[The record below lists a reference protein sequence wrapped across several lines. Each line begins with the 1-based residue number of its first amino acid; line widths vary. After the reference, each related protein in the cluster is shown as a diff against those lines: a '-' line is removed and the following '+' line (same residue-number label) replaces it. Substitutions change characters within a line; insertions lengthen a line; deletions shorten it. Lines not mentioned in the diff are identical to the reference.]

1 MVNET
6 IFLTEEGYKRMQQEL
21 EQANQTL
28 YEELPQK
35 LKHSKLSGGDL
46 RENKEYIYL
55 QSEQQY
61 YEREVRRLTAVL
73 EAAEIIPEDE
83 ISGEEIVIGSS
94 FILQDLDSVESGSFT
109 LVSTAEVD
117 LEEGRISVASPVG
130 GALLGRRKGDELS
143 VELPGGA
150 VRFVVL
156 AIKKER

>member
-1 MVNET
+1 MVSET
-6 IFLTEEGYKRMQQEL
+6 VFLTEEGFKRMQQEL
-21 EQANQTL
+21 EQANRIL
-28 YEELPQK
+28 YETLPRK

-94 FILQDLDSVESGSFT
+94 FILQDLISVESGSFT

-117 LEEGRISVASPVG
+117 LEKGKISVASPVG
-130 GALLGRRKGDELS
+130 SALLGRRKGDELS
-143 VELPGGA
+143 VELPGGT

>member
-1 MVNET
+1 MVSET
-6 IFLTEEGYKRMQQEL
+6 VFLTEEGFKRMQQEL
-21 EQANQTL
+21 EQANRIL
-28 YEELPQK
+28 YETLPQK

-94 FILQDLDSVESGSFT
+94 FILQDLVSVESGSFT

-117 LEEGRISVASPVG
+117 LEKGKISVASPVG
-130 GALLGRRKGDELS
+130 SALLGRRKGDELS
-143 VELPGGA
+143 VELPGGT

>member
-1 MVNET
+1 MVSET

-61 YEREVRRLTAVL
+61 YEREVRRLTGVL

-94 FILQDLDSVESGSFT
+94 FILQDLGSVESGSFT

-117 LEEGRISVASPVG
+117 LEKGRISVASPVG

>member
-6 IFLTEEGYKRMQQEL
+6 VFLTKEGHERMQQEL
-21 EQANQTL
+21 EQANQIL
-28 YEELPQK
+28 YEELPEK

-94 FILQDLDSVESGSFT
+94 FILQDLKSIESGSFT

-130 GALLGRRKGDELS
+130 AALLGRRKGDKLS
-143 VELPGGA
+143 VELPSGT
-150 VRFVVL
+150 VRFMVL

>member
-1 MVNET
+1 MVSET
-6 IFLTEEGYKRMQQEL
+6 VFLTEEGFKRMQQEL
-21 EQANQTL
+21 EQANQIL
-28 YEELPQK
+28 YEALPQK

-94 FILQDLDSVESGSFT
+94 FILQDLGSVESGSFT

-117 LEEGRISVASPVG
+117 LEKGRISVASPVG
-130 GALLGRRKGDELS
+130 SALLGRRKGDELS
-143 VELPGGA
+143 VELPGST

>member
-61 YEREVRRLTAVL
+61 YEREVRRLTGVL
-73 EAAEIIPEDE
+73 EAAEIIPEDK
-83 ISGEEIVIGSS
+83 ISGEEIDCTLIYYSEKENNLK
-94 FILQDLDSVESGSFT
+94 FHRLQYIHIFLHFQ
-109 LVSTAEVD
+109 
-117 LEEGRISVASPVG
+117 
-130 GALLGRRKGDELS
+130 LLGVPDLIDG
-143 VELPGGA
+143 VG
-150 VRFVVL
+150 
-156 AIKKER
+156 